1 MAQPKLIFR
10 SSFIAPKEPLNST
23 PSQSPRVLEDDT
35 ESPLVDWQ
43 LEREIQILVVILLIA
58 TVFVIGLL
66 SRRVENVLLF
76 ALCLSGVLMALVFAL
91 FG

>member
-1 MAQPKLIFR
+1 MAQPKLIFQ
-10 SSFIAPKEPLNST
+10 SSFIAQKDTLEST
-23 PSQSPRVLEDDT
+23 PSQSSRVLEDDT
-35 ESPLVDWQ
+35 ENPLVDWQ

-58 TVFVIGLL
+58 TIFIIGLL

-76 ALCLSGVLMALVFAL
+76 ALFLSGVLMALVFAL